1 MAYELILLDADGT
14 LFDYDRAE
22 KCAIEAT
29 FRDFG
34 LRYSDSILAM
44 YRVLNDALWREL
56 ERGNTTS
63 EDLRVERFRRLL
75 AEIREAEQESGC
87 AGASTQ
93 ASTQAFA
100 QGPGPA
106 TASASGSAP
115 AIASAPA
122 FDPALAPDAEALS
135 RRYLQHLAA
144 GAYLMDGAED
154 ICCYMAQ
161 RYTLAILT
169 NGIAEVQRSRLAKS
183 ALHDIIPHVIISEE
197 VGLSKPD
204 PRIFEYAMNMLGH
217 SRREAVLMVGDSLSS
232 DIRGGV
238 NAGVDTC
245 WYNPPGASCS
255 GDLTP
260 TYEIRTLHE
269 LRQLL

>member
-1 MAYELILLDADGT
+1 MTYELILLDADGT

-22 KCAIEAT
+22 KCAIETT

-34 LRYSDSILAM
+34 LDYSDSILAR
-44 YRVLNDALWREL
+44 YRLVNDALWREL
-56 ERGNTTS
+56 ERGNITS
-63 EDLRVERFRRLL
+63 AKLRVERFRRLL
-75 AEIREAEQESGC
+75 AEISEAERESGC

-93 ASTQAFA
+93 ASTRAH
-100 QGPGPA
+100 
-106 TASASGSAP
+106 TSAP
-115 AIASAPA
+115 AI
-122 FDPALAPDAEALS
+122 APDAEALS

-144 GAYLMDGAED
+144 GAYLIDGAED
-154 ICCYMAQ
+154 ICRYMAQ
-161 RYTLAILT
+161 SYDVAILT
-169 NGIAEVQRSRLAKS
+169 NGIAEVQRSRFARS

-204 PRIFEYAMNMLGH
+204 PRIFEYAMNMFGH
-217 SRREAVLMVGDSLSS
+217 PGREAVLMVGDSLSS

-238 NAGVDTC
+238 NAGIDTC
-245 WYNPPGASCS
+245 WYNPHGAPCS